1 MRCCSNDGSYK
12 HKDIATENEPSAA
25 KQIAVR
31 SADHECDCNGSNIA
45 RCEPAGISKLRIVR
59 KSTLFTYQVP
69 DAAEAPNEAAI
80 SDCIVLKNGT
90 GQNEAPYENES
101 VLVYVSVIQ
110 QIVEASN
117 GPVCTVTTT
126 QVFSGTES
134 SASDTS

>member
-12 HKDIATENEPSAA
+12 HKDVATENEPSAA
-25 KQIAVR
+25 KQITVR
-31 SADHECDCNGSNIA
+31 ATDHECDCDGSDVA
-45 RCEPAGISKLRIVR
+45 RGEPTGISIARIVR
-59 KSTLFTYQVP
+59 TSALFTYQVP

-101 VLVYVSVIQ
+101 VLVCVSVIR